1 MAEAWIRA
9 AAHAPA
15 PWFVLVVTL
24 LVIFSIAGIPL
35 PITITL
41 LLAGALTAAMPQGGA
56 VFLMLVITVALASTV
71 RDALARG
78 IGVSSAMLAR
88 RYASRPGAARQ
99 AQRSAWRGT
108 SWWQG
113 FQARGR
119 HWLAATSRSKTVAR
133 AQQMLQQR
141 GLIILSI
148 SRFSLL
154 ASPLD
159 IAAGML
165 GVPLRIFLPAVLL
178 GRIPYALVLLGAGAI
193 SGNAWRSGASLPSLI
208 GILSAVMVVVI
219 IVPIILSQRVLKVQD
234 APLEATAPAD
244 HLPRK

>member
-24 LVIFSIAGIPL
+24 LVIFSVAGIPL

-41 LLAGALTAAMPQGGA
+41 LLAGALTSAMPHGGVVLFA
-56 VFLMLVITVALASTV
+56 LVIAVALASTL
-71 RDALARG
+71 RDGVARA
-78 IGVSSAMLAR
+78 IGVGSALLAR
-88 RYASRPGAARQ
+88 RYVARPHYPGKPARSSQ
-99 AQRSAWRGT
+99 HGLQ
-108 SWWQG
+108 WWQG
-113 FQARGR
+113 IVSRWQR
-119 HWLAATSRSKTVAR
+119 WLAATSQSQTITA

-141 GLIILSI
+141 GLIVLSI

-178 GRIPYALVLLGAGAI
+178 GRIPYALLLLGAGAI

-208 GILSAVMVVVI
+208 GILSVVMVVVI
-219 IVPIILSQRVLKVQD
+219 IVPTFLSQRALKVHHPAQD
-234 APLEATAPAD
+234 STTPPA
-244 HLPRK
+244 RVG